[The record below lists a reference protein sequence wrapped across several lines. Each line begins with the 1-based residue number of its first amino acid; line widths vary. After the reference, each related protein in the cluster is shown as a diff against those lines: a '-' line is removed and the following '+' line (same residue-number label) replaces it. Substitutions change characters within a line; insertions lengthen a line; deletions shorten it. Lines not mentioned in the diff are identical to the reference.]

1 MFKNH
6 REKRQESRGW
16 LQRRDDS
23 DLQITQ
29 QWHQAQGEDHHEQGA
44 DQTTSTEK
52 ELNNVWRKKMVWQPS
67 AASTALAPLEAAIDA
82 DLEHEIHR
90 ANDKRDR

>member
-1 MFKNH
+1 
-6 REKRQESRGW
+6 
-16 LQRRDDS
+16 
-23 DLQITQ
+23 
-29 QWHQAQGEDHHEQGA
+29 
-44 DQTTSTEK
+44 
-52 ELNNVWRKKMVWQPS
+52 MVWQPS